1 VASDGSWSPATR
13 RAIAG
18 CRIPSWRANADC
30 DGPCS
35 VRYLITRTASAV
47 RFIFGLD
54 FRVTQVLGVY
64 LLGAVQLRQRRHR
77 YPP

>member
-1 VASDGSWSPATR
+1 
-13 RAIAG
+13 
-18 CRIPSWRANADC
+18 
-30 DGPCS
+30 